1 MAESETKEAG
11 ATVTSDSNP
20 SPSSSEKSGSSG
32 GSVNRFYSIS
42 KSIQKNIETLN
53 YVTKEIEKINDRFL
67 FQSSSITPSEESTLL
82 NKVSMLHKDTSMKA
96 RDTERMIKNMRAE
109 SKKPTPTPGSV
120 NKAKGEKTPEELE
133 AERQDLR

>member
-1 MAESETKEAG
+1 
-11 ATVTSDSNP
+11 
-20 SPSSSEKSGSSG
+20 
-32 GSVNRFYSIS
+32 
-42 KSIQKNIETLN
+42 
-53 YVTKEIEKINDRFL
+53 
-67 FQSSSITPSEESTLL
+67 
-82 NKVSMLHKDTSMKA
+82 MKA